1 MAKRAIP
8 TWTFVL
14 VLVKWGRRVLL
25 IQEAGDDALWSIPG
39 GRVEEGETLEQ
50 AVKRETLEEA
60 GIPIELEGILRV
72 ERTLVAAGDA
82 RLRVIFLARPAD
94 DVTPKNTVDQHSRGA
109 RWFTKGEMTAL
120 PMRSSDVHRFV
131 RAAFEGQVA
140 PLSLLGSELE

>member
-1 MAKRAIP
+1 MAKRPIP

-14 VLVKWGRRVLL
+14 ALVKWGRRVLL
-25 IQEAGDDALWSIPG
+25 VQEPGDEALWSIPG

-50 AVKRETLEEA
+50 AVKREALEEA
-60 GIPIELEGILRV
+60 GMPIELEGLLRV

-94 DVTPKNTVDQHSRGA
+94 DVTPKVVHDEHSRGA
-109 RWFTKGEMTAL
+109 RWFTKGEMAGL
-120 PMRSSDVHRFV
+120 PMRSPDMHRLV

-140 PLSLLGSELE
+140 PLSLLGSELD